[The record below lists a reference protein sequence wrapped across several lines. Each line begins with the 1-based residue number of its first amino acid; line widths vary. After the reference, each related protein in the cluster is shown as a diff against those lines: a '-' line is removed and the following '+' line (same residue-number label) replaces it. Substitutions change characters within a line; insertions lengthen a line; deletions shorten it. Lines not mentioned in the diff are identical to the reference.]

1 MFRDVHDDK
10 DGRRLLLLFQHGQCS
25 EHICQLNICRL
36 IESEA
41 SFQITLLIVRRG
53 AMSRSVSRAPL
64 PGRRPP
70 PSIMSQ
76 RSTWTS

>member
-10 DGRRLLLLFQHGQCS
+10 DGRWLLLLFQHGQRP
-25 EHICQLNICRL
+25 EYHRQLNICGL

-41 SFQITLLIVRRG
+41 SIQITLLIVRRD

-70 PSIMSQ
+70 LSTMSQ
-76 RSTWTS
+76 RSKWTS